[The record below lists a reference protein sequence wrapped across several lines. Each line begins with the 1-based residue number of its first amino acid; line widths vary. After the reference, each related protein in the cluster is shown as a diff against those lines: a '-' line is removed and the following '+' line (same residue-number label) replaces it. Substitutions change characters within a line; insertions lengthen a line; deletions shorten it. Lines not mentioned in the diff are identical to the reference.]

1 MRLFKPLSRRTFL
14 LTVLVGVFSLIP
26 AASVIAQQTPPGD
39 LTVTV
44 EEQENGDIKISLSGT
59 AYMQGFSS
67 GMGFTNFTDFPG
79 NHPVKNPVKNP
90 VENPV
95 ENPVKNPVK
104 NPHPSHFPLPPG
116 LSLTMPVNY
125 ISSESESPEEGALPS
140 IVHALGYIYFSGG
153 WYLGGFD
160 SGSLNLGDTITGA
173 GSVTTSGIDFN
184 RYFVPGTFLVT
195 PVQVGPKA
203 VASVAEGEF
212 SSQGIYPYFITYEV
226 IPFVPNPSLAL
237 SHPGAFPKTILR
249 KSGGTKKVT
258 IRNNGNTPL
267 TGLNLSISVPGD
279 FSSST
284 LPKTALAPGESTSV
298 DVTFRPKS
306 RGKRTATLTVKG
318 LHTPRQS
325 EPKSALKRGT
335 KPVEDFAPEPIEI
348 SASTS
353 LSGEGKAKPRPK
365 PRPEPPTESPRS
377 VSRPR

>member
-1 MRLFKPLSRRTFL
+1 MRLFKPLSIRSFL
-14 LTVLVGVFSLIP
+14 PAALLGVFSLIP
-26 AASVIAQQTPPGD
+26 AASVIAQQTPAGD

-44 EEQENGDIKISLSGT
+44 EEQENGDIKFSLSGT
-59 AYMQGFSS
+59 AYMQASYSGMSSTNFSPSFSFSS
-67 GMGFTNFTDFPG
+67 GTPPTTGIGYGSFG
-79 NHPVKNPVKNP
+79 R
-90 VENPV
+90 
-95 ENPVKNPVK
+95 
-104 NPHPSHFPLPPG
+104 PPG
-116 LSLTMPVNY
+116 LSLTMPVND
-125 ISSESESPEEGALPS
+125 ISSESEAPEEGMGQTFIDYPLANVYFS
-140 IVHALGYIYFSGG
+140 SGWFLGYFNGEFH
-153 WYLGGFD
+153 LE
-160 SGSLNLGDTITGA
+160 GDPITGA
-173 GSVTTSGIDFN
+173 GSVTTSDIDFN

-195 PVQVGPKA
+195 PGGVASEPE
-203 VASVAEGEF
+203 ASVAEGEF
-212 SSQGIYPYFITYEV
+212 PNSGIYPYFITYKV
-226 IPFVPNPSLAL
+226 IPFVLNPSLAL

-365 PRPEPPTESPRS
+365 PKPPIDSPRS
-377 VSRPR
+377 VTGPR